1 MSRYLTMQRS
11 IVPVGDRKDFKQR
24 MRDRKAYF
32 EKANCRTWLF
42 EEVGLAGAII
52 EFVESAD
59 EQSLLQALKN
69 APGSAGEHARIYKE
83 MEHD

>member
-1 MSRYLTMQRS
+1 MARFLTMQRS
-11 IVPVGDRKDFKQR
+11 IVPTGDRKDFKQR
-24 MRDRKAYF
+24 MRDRKAHF
-32 EKANCRTWLF
+32 ERANCKIWTF

-52 EFVESAD
+52 EFIESAD
-59 EQSLLQALKN
+59 EASLLQALRS